1 MPLDIL
7 ALAAH
12 RDDVEQTC
20 GGTLLKMAERGY
32 RTGILDLTQGE
43 MGTRGTIDDRAHE
56 AAEAARILK
65 VSWRHALDIP
75 DGRVENT
82 WENRLKVARVL
93 REQRPRVLILPYWEG
108 RHPDHYTA
116 SILGY
121 EAAFLSGLPRSAIS
135 SQLSAP
141 SEPSATAAP
150 HRPFKI
156 IYASLYRDVRPTFVV
171 DITAQ
176 FETRF
181 AALMAY
187 KSQFTD
193 QEAGSGIFPAQ
204 KEIRARVE
212 SMARYLRH
220 ARRRHL
226 CRAVRAE
233 GSRAG
238 GGCDGDSGE
247 VDLRRT
253 AVQQVAPRKAREVAH
268 LVISITVKETNPRY
282 TSPLKW
288 PTMESL
294 CEDFGSL
301 DLTLIFISAS
311 FVLGQEAKK
320 PITNADVVKLTQ
332 ASLPES
338 TIILAIEQGQ
348 ANFDTSPAALI
359 ELKKQGVSQA
369 VMEVMLRT
377 SSEPDAAKPAT
388 DTPVPNSASLQG
400 ASKSG
405 AETDILA
412 DGTYYKSPGGW

>member
-20 GGTLLKMAERGY
+20 AGTLLKMAERGH

-43 MGTRGTIDDRAHE
+43 MGTRGTAEDRARE

-82 WENRLKVARVL
+82 WENRLKVVRVL

-121 EAAFLSGLPRSAIS
+121 EAAFLSGLAKLNSAVSHQPSAIS
-135 SQLSAP
+135 NPGGDS
-141 SEPSATAAP
+141 AAP

-171 DITAQ
+171 DITDQ

-181 AALMAY
+181 ASLMAY

-204 KEIRARVE
+204 KEIRARIE
-212 SMARYLRH
+212 SMARFYGMMGGVTYAEPFVQKEVGLVDDVM
-220 ARRRHL
+220 AM
-226 CRAVRAE
+226 AV
-233 GSRAG
+233 
-238 GGCDGDSGE
+238 
-247 VDLRRT
+247 
-253 AVQQVAPRKAREVAH
+253 K
-268 LVISITVKETNPRY
+268 SI
-282 TSPLKW
+282 
-288 PTMESL
+288 
-294 CEDFGSL
+294 
-301 DLTLIFISAS
+301 
-311 FVLGQEAKK
+311 
-320 PITNADVVKLTQ
+320 
-332 ASLPES
+332 
-338 TIILAIEQGQ
+338 
-348 ANFDTSPAALI
+348 
-359 ELKKQGVSQA
+359 
-369 VMEVMLRT
+369 
-377 SSEPDAAKPAT
+377 
-388 DTPVPNSASLQG
+388 
-400 ASKSG
+400 
-405 AETDILA
+405 
-412 DGTYYKSPGGW
+412 